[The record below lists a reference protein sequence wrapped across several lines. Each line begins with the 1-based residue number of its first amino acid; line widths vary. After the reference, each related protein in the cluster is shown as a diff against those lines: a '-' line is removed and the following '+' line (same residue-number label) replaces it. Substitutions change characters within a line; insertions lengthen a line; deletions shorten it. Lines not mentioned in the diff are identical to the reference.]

1 MYFGVKVDQDR
12 IIYIDDINQDSTPEQ
27 AIIKQYEIF
36 FKAREAEAAFCIA
49 ADGLAMPPQYYF
61 LYKGKTSVFIVAAN
75 EAPIGFKGPYKSF
88 RSALCAANFDR
99 LIFNNEIRSYIQSEA
114 RRLVAAKALQEEYL
128 DKIRRQRSLEHSNL
142 NSQKEIDPE

>member
-12 IIYIDDINQDSTPEQ
+12 IIYIDDINQDSMPDHAT
-27 AIIKQYEIF
+27 IKQYEIF
-36 FKAREAEAAFCIA
+36 FKARDAEAAFCIA
-49 ADGLAMPPQYYF
+49 ADGLAESLQYYF

-75 EAPIGFKGPYKSF
+75 DAPIGFKGPYKSF

-114 RRLVAAKALQEEYL
+114 RRLVAAKALQEECL
-128 DKIRRQRSLEHSNL
+128 DKTRCQRVPEHDNL
-142 NSQKEIDPE
+142 DSWEETDPE